1 MKTFAVTALLAT
13 ASIATADEEVD
24 ATEEVDE
31 TFTVPST
38 DGAAFVET
46 FQSDPFG
53 EGRWVESTGAAYEGQ
68 EWSWETAKAASG
80 KYIEDKVRVFFL
92 RSMHLLLF
100 MCFFSMYAIP
110 LRQTLCIIPIR
121 ESSEHQS
128 SRRFSSKQKL
138 SFVCGR

>member
-1 MKTFAVTALLAT
+1 MKHFAVTALLAT
-13 ASIATADEEVD
+13 ASIATADEEAD
-24 ATEEVDE
+24 ASEEVDE

-68 EWSWETAKAASG
+68 EWSWETAQAASG
-80 KYIEDKVRVFFL
+80 KYIEDKVRFSS
-92 RSMHLLLF
+92 RSMNLVLF
-100 MCFFSMYAIP
+100 FTPPPRVKLFASFQSAKAVNI
-110 LRQTLCIIPIR
+110 
-121 ESSEHQS
+121 QS
-128 SRRFSSKQKL
+128 SSRFSSKQKL

>member
-13 ASIATADEEVD
+13 ASIATADEEAD

-68 EWSWETAKAASG
+68 EWSWETAKASSG

-92 RSMHLLLF
+92 RSMHFLLF
-100 MCFFSMYAIP
+100 MCFF
-110 LRQTLCIIPIR
+110 
-121 ESSEHQS
+121 
-128 SRRFSSKQKL
+128 F
-138 SFVCGR
+138 

>member
-13 ASIATADEEVD
+13 ASIATADEEAD

-53 EGRWVESTGAAYEGQ
+53 AFVENRKIGGRWVESTGAAYEGQ
-68 EWSWETAKAASG
+68 EWSWETAKASSG

-92 RSMHLLLF
+92 RSMHFLLF
-100 MCFFSMYAIP
+100 MCFF
-110 LRQTLCIIPIR
+110 
-121 ESSEHQS
+121 
-128 SRRFSSKQKL
+128 F
-138 SFVCGR
+138 